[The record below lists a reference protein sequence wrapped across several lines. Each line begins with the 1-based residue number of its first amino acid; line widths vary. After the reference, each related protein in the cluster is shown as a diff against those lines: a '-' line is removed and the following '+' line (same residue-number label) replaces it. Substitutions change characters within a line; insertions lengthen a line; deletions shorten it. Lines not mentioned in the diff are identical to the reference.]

1 MILGRD
7 LKPENILLG
16 SDGHL
21 CLTDF
26 GLAKDFSR
34 RNVQKEGLTGALE
47 ADQQPRS
54 NRTGDDNNNDDD
66 DDDERALTICGTQE
80 YMVRV

>member
-1 MILGRD
+1 M
-7 LKPENILLG
+7 LG

-34 RNVQKEGLTGALE
+34 RNVQREGLTGAMELQ
-47 ADQQPRS
+47 ADQPTRC
-54 NRTGDDNNNDDD
+54 NRTGDDKDDDD
-66 DDDERALTICGTQE
+66 DDDERTLTICGTQE
-80 YMVRV
+80 YMVSV

>member
-1 MILGRD
+1 
-7 LKPENILLG
+7 
-16 SDGHL
+16 
-21 CLTDF
+21 LTDF

-34 RNVQKEGLTGALE
+34 RNVQREGLTGAME

-54 NRTGDDNNNDDD
+54 NRTGDDKDDD

-80 YMVRV
+80 YMVSV